1 MVISQSIWRSASPG
15 TVAQLDNRGSACHGD
30 GARSGSCIGVWFRE
44 TVGSDLVEGAG
55 RGVDALKSFL
65 PRGAGEVP
73 ENRFGDKDCALTWR
87 QKISPGA
94 QDSRSHHE
102 GLTVEVRAK
111 RVEHPSMHG

>member
-1 MVISQSIWRSASPG
+1 MPQRSASPG
-15 TVAQLDNRGSACHGD
+15 HRSAVGYRGSECHGD

-44 TVGSDLVEGAG
+44 TVGSDLSEGAC

-65 PRGAGEVP
+65 PRGSGEVP
-73 ENRFGDKDCALTWR
+73 ANRFGDKDCALTWR

-94 QDSRSHHE
+94 QDSRSYHE